1 MKDLRNKV
9 AIITG
14 ASGGMGR
21 EISAMLAQKGV
32 KLALFSR
39 NASALEELRKS
50 LADKTEVFAKVVD
63 VCCEAEVEA
72 AVAETKKK
80 LGTPEIL
87 LNLAGL
93 SIPAKIWDMSVED
106 YMTTMDVNVKG
117 TFLFSKHFAGAVDA
131 EIGGQILSV
140 GSMAAKRANGNAPL
154 YCTAKAAVNML
165 SAGMQIQYK
174 EKNIRVTTLNPG
186 GADTPFWGN
195 RPVKRENLLKA
206 SDVAEVI
213 EFVLTRESRV
223 AFSEINFESFLMM

>member
-1 MKDLRNKV
+1 MKDLKNKV

-21 EISAMLAQKGV
+21 VISEMLADKGV
-32 KLALFSR
+32 KLALYS
-39 NASALEELRKS
+39 NDAPALEELAKALS
-50 LADKTEVFAKVVD
+50 AKTEVVYKVVD
-63 VCCEAEVEA
+63 VCCECEVKAAVEEA
-72 AVAETKKK
+72 AAK

-93 SIPAKIWDMSVED
+93 SIPAKIWDMSVEA

-117 TFLFSKHFAGAVDA
+117 TFLFSKHFANAVNP
-131 EIGGQILSV
+131 EVGGQVISI

-165 SAGMQIQYK
+165 SAGMAIQFK
-174 EKNIRVTTLNPG
+174 EKNVRVTTLNPG
-186 GADTPFWGN
+186 GADTPFWGD
-195 RPVKRENLLKA
+195 RPIKRENLLKA
-206 SDVAEVI
+206 TDVAEVM

-223 AFSEINFESFLMM
+223 AFSEINFESFFMM

>member
-1 MKDLRNKV
+1 MKDLKNKV

-21 EISAMLAQKGV
+21 EISAMLAAKGV
-32 KLALFSR
+32 KLALFS
-39 NASALEELRKS
+39 NDAPALEALAAS
-50 LADKTEVFAKVVD
+50 LAGKTELITKVVD

-72 AVAETKKK
+72 AVAEAKAK
-80 LGTPEIL
+80 LGAPEIL

-93 SIPAKIWDMSVED
+93 SIPAKLWDMSVED

-117 TFLFSKHFAGAVDA
+117 TFLFSKHFANAVDA
-131 EIGGQILSV
+131 ELGGQIISI

-186 GADTPFWGN
+186 GADTPFWGD

-206 SDVAEVI
+206 TDVAEVM

>member
-1 MKDLRNKV
+1 MKDLKNKV

-21 EISAMLAQKGV
+21 VISEMLADKGV
-32 KLALFSR
+32 KLALYS
-39 NASALEELRKS
+39 NDEAALSELAGALKS
-50 LADKTEVFAKVVD
+50 KTELVWKVVD
-63 VCCEAEVEA
+63 VCSEEEVKA
-72 AVAETKKK
+72 AVEEAKAK

-93 SIPAKIWDMSVED
+93 SIPAKIWDMSVEA

-117 TFLFSKHFAGAVDA
+117 TFLFSKHFANAADA
-131 EIGGQILSV
+131 EIGGQIISI

-165 SAGMQIQYK
+165 SAGMAIQYK

-186 GADTPFWGN
+186 GADTPFWGD
-195 RPVKRENLLKA
+195 RPIKRENLLKA
-206 SDVAEVI
+206 DRKSVV
-213 EFVLTRESRV
+213 
-223 AFSEINFESFLMM
+223 

>member
-1 MKDLRNKV
+1 MKELKNKI

-21 EISAMLAQKGV
+21 EIAAMLADKGV
-32 KLALFSR
+32 KLALFS
-39 NASALEELRKS
+39 NDTDALDALAASLTE
-50 LADKTEVFAKVVD
+50 KTAVFAKNVD
-63 VCCEAEVEA
+63 VCCEEAVAA
-72 AVAETKKK
+72 AVAETKEV
-80 LGTPEIL
+80 LGTPDIL

-93 SIPAKIWDMSVED
+93 SIPAKIWNMSVED

-117 TFLFSKHFAGAVDA
+117 TFLFSKHFANAVDA
-131 EIGGQILSV
+131 EAGGQIISV

-195 RPVKRENLLKA
+195 RPVKRENLLKV

>member
-1 MKDLRNKV
+1 MKDLKNKV

-21 EISAMLAQKGV
+21 VISEMLADKGV
-32 KLALFSR
+32 KLALYS
-39 NASALEELRKS
+39 NDAAALEELAGK
-50 LADKTEVFAKVVD
+50 LAGKTELIYKVVD
-63 VCCEAEVEA
+63 VCCECEVKAAVEEA
-72 AVAETKKK
+72 AAK

-93 SIPAKIWDMSVED
+93 SIPAKIWDMSVD
-106 YMTTMDVNVKG
+106 AYMTTMDVNVKG
-117 TFLFSKHFAGAVDA
+117 TFLFSKHFANAVDP
-131 EIGGQILSV
+131 EVGGQVISI

-165 SAGMQIQYK
+165 SAGMAIQFK
-174 EKNIRVTTLNPG
+174 ERNVRVTTLNPG
-186 GADTPFWGN
+186 GADTPFWGD
-195 RPVKRENLLKA
+195 RPIKRENLLKA
-206 SDVAEVI
+206 TDVAEVM

>member
-72 AVAETKKK
+72 AVAETKEK

-140 GSMAAKRANGNAPL
+140 GSMAAKRAN
-154 YCTAKAAVNML
+154 AAVNML

>member
-1 MKDLRNKV
+1 MKDLKNKV

-21 EISAMLAQKGV
+21 VISEMLADKGV
-32 KLALFSR
+32 KLALYS
-39 NASALEELRKS
+39 NDEAALCELAGALKS
-50 LADKTEVFAKVVD
+50 KTELVWKVVD
-63 VCCEAEVEA
+63 VCSEEEVKA
-72 AVAETKKK
+72 AVEEAKAK

-93 SIPAKIWDMSVED
+93 SIPAKIWDMSVEA

-117 TFLFSKHFAGAVDA
+117 TFLFSKHFANAVDPELGA
-131 EIGGQILSV
+131 QIISI

-165 SAGMQIQYK
+165 SAGMAIQFK

-186 GADTPFWGN
+186 GADTPFWGD
-195 RPVKRENLLKA
+195 RPIKRENLLKA
-206 SDVAEVI
+206 SDVCEVM

>member
-1 MKDLRNKV
+1 MRDLKNNI

-14 ASGGMGR
+14 ASGGMGC
-21 EISAMLAQKGV
+21 EIASRLAEQGV
-32 KLALFSR
+32 KLALFS
-39 NASALEELRKS
+39 NDAPALEA
-50 LADKTEVFAKVVD
+50 LAARLAEKTEVFAKCVD
-63 VCCEAEVEA
+63 VCCEEQVA
-72 AVAETKKK
+72 AAIAETKET
-80 LGTPEIL
+80 LGTPGIL

-117 TFLFSKHFAGAVDA
+117 TFLFSKHFANAVDA
-131 EIGGQILSV
+131 EVGGQIVSI

-186 GADTPFWGN
+186 GADTPFWGS

-213 EFVLTRESRV
+213 EFVLTREGRV

>member
-1 MKDLRNKV
+1 MKDLKDSV
-9 AIITG
+9 VIITG

-21 EISAMLAQKGV
+21 EISAMLAKHGA
-32 KLALFSR
+32 KLAMFSDH
-39 NASALEELRKS
+39 APALETLAGS
-50 LADKTEVFAKVVD
+50 LAPLTEVFWKAVD
-63 VCCEAEVEA
+63 VCSEPEAAA
-72 AVAETKKK
+72 AVADVKEK

-117 TFLFSKHFAGAVDA
+117 VFLFSKHFASAVDT
-131 EIGGQILSV
+131 EVGGQIISI

-154 YCTAKAAVNML
+154 YCTAKASVNML
-165 SAGMQIQYK
+165 SAGMAIQLR

-186 GADTPFWGN
+186 GADTPFWGS
-195 RPVKRENLLKA
+195 RPVRRENLLKA

-223 AFSEINFESFLMM
+223 AFSEINFESFLNM

>member
-1 MKDLRNKV
+1 MKDLKNKV

-21 EISAMLAQKGV
+21 VISEMLADKGV
-32 KLALFSR
+32 KLALYS
-39 NASALEELRKS
+39 NDKAALEELADS
-50 LADKTEVFAKVVD
+50 LSSKTELVWKVVD
-63 VCCEAEVEA
+63 VCSEEEVKA
-72 AVAETKKK
+72 AVEEAKAK

-93 SIPAKIWDMSVED
+93 SIPAKIWDMSVEA

-117 TFLFSKHFAGAVDA
+117 TFLFSKHFANAADA
-131 EIGGQILSV
+131 ELGGQIISI

-165 SAGMQIQYK
+165 SAGMAIQYK

-195 RPVKRENLLKA
+195 RPIKRENLLKA
-206 SDVAEVI
+206 SDVAEVM

>member
-1 MKDLRNKV
+1 MKDLKNKV

-21 EISAMLAQKGV
+21 VISEMLADKGV
-32 KLALFSR
+32 KLALYS
-39 NASALEELRKS
+39 NDEAALSE
-50 LADKTEVFAKVVD
+50 LADTLSSKTELVYKVVD
-63 VCCEAEVEA
+63 VCCEEEVKA
-72 AVAETKKK
+72 AVEEAKAK

-93 SIPAKIWDMSVED
+93 SIPAKIWDMSVEA

-117 TFLFSKHFAGAVDA
+117 TFLFSKHFANAVDSELGA
-131 EIGGQILSV
+131 QIISI

-165 SAGMQIQYK
+165 SAGMAIQYK

-186 GADTPFWGN
+186 GADTPFWGD
-195 RPVKRENLLKA
+195 RPIKRENLLKP
-206 SDVAEVI
+206 SDVCEVM
-213 EFVLTRESRV
+213 EFVLTRDSRV